1 MSKYQIFATPGSF
14 RANQLKAPDESG
26 KILEAAEKK
35 IRGMD
40 RAQAFLEGNRELY
53 LRAQR
58 YAQEQ
63 ERMDRQANFEFE
75 TQNRK
80 AYQDALRRDT
90 EIALQ
95 NDERQSAQTQQLYKD
110 LSAFSKTAFEVYGTF
125 EEQRKKK
132 RQALATQEVL
142 KSGLDYNQLKQLTS
156 IDQKLTDSQ
165 FRQTEFI
172 QSLIDAGA
180 SEERINVLGNIWRRN
195 APSMYLDN
203 QAALQNSFLSY
214 APGLSKKIE
223 DLGEKATIEQIK
235 AVTQTYTS
243 EFITNNLS
251 GVRTEM
257 LESSGLLRHIR
268 SHNNQTIAG
277 YNRVT
282 SERRKAEVKAR
293 FRDDIQT
300 IYNKDGLEGVMKI
313 LQTNPERWKREEI
326 TKWAVASI
334 KVGGPY
340 GLSEEEGQALLEYPL
355 TIGNQQVPFGKQFIY
370 EAGQIHEALRA
381 ARSRE
386 MSDYRLRQA
395 EERAQGE
402 AELAQLFDSFAVDGD
417 GRIDAEELAV
427 LQERANDLGLKDSEV
442 VAYAQTNSV
451 NAETDRAVERYLGE
465 KADNLTLTIEDVNG
479 LKMGANLRRRFL
491 QIAKEQ
497 AQTRESPIFKDH
509 VKVIENAISE
519 HPQVKEARAQLG
531 RDDYSVI
538 LMQNRYKQQ
547 YKANLKRLD
556 SPDEALSLTLQQ
568 IKTMQSNVAAVNDQ
582 GRYVEIE
589 EEVQRRASQASK
601 SLKEYQELMK
611 AMSSDR
617 FRKDAKFAVN
627 SVGAANFYN
636 SYNAMSEGGQP
647 NTVIKSGAELM
658 GVDPLTFINYLAE
671 GANVEPIKP
680 LNDELQKLKE
690 SLPPITRRL
699 YDTYRTPERINRAN
713 TTTFGGLATAP
724 VRGNVSSNEKQALDY
739 IAKYESESAGGYDAV
754 NQGGAEG
761 GTKVLGYSG
770 PFSLMPQHGN
780 RPLTSLTIAEIMALQ
795 ADPGSSMSM
804 QEWFNAGK
812 LHAVGRYQF
821 IGPTL
826 ASVVRQMGIN
836 PNTKFT
842 PDVQDKMA
850 LWLLRNSANGIG
862 QWVGPANYATAQE
875 RAIINAVR

>member
-35 IRGMD
+35 IQGMD

-63 ERMDRQANFEFE
+63 ERMDRQANFDFE

-90 EIALQ
+90 EIAIQ

-172 QSLIDAGA
+172 QSLIDSGA

-235 AVTQTYTS
+235 AATQTYTS

-251 GVRTEM
+251 GARTEM
-257 LESSGLLRHIR
+257 LESSGLLRQIR
-268 SHNNQTIAG
+268 SHNNQIIAG

-293 FRDDIQT
+293 FKDDIQT
-300 IYNKDGLEGVMKI
+300 TFNKDGLEGVMKI

-326 TKWAVASI
+326 TKWAAASI

-340 GLSEEEGQALLEYPL
+340 GLSEEQALSLLEYPL

-381 ARSRE
+381 ARSQK
-386 MSDYRLRQA
+386 MSNYRLRQA
-395 EERAQGE
+395 EEKAQGE
-402 AELAQLFDSFAVDGD
+402 AEMAQLFDSLTEDGSVS
-417 GRIDAEELAV
+417 DADLAALEEKSI
-427 LQERANDLGLKDSEV
+427 NLGLMDSEV
-442 VAYAQTNSV
+442 LAYAKVNSV
-451 NAETDRAVERYLGE
+451 SAQTDRVVERYLEE
-465 KADNLTLTIEDVNG
+465 KADNLTLTVEDVNE
-479 LKMGANLRRRFL
+479 LKMGINLRRRFL

-497 AQTRESPIFKDH
+497 AQTRESPIYKSH
-509 VKVIENAISE
+509 IKSIEAAISQD
-519 HPQVKEARAQLG
+519 HRVKAAPVTG
-531 RDDYSVI
+531 ASNYSVI
-538 LMQNRYKQQ
+538 LMQDRYKQQ
-547 YKANLKRLD
+547 YKDNLKRLG
-556 SPDEALSLTLQQ
+556 SPEEALSLTLQQ
-568 IKTMQSNVAAVNDQ
+568 IKTMQASPGAVNDQ
-582 GRYVEIE
+582 GRYAEIE
-589 EEVQRRASQASK
+589 QEVSKRSGSAQLSLNRLNSILAAMQSPEFNNDPKWAYAVVGDNYFQEFYKTVSSGKEPPQMLRALASK
-601 SLKEYQELMK
+601 
-611 AMSSDR
+611 R
-617 FRKDAKFAVN
+617 
-627 SVGAANFYN
+627 
-636 SYNAMSEGGQP
+636 
-647 NTVIKSGAELM
+647 
-658 GVDPLTFINYLAE
+658 GVDPLTLLNHLAK
-671 GANVEPIKP
+671 GAGVKPIKP

-690 SLPPITRRL
+690 SLPPIIRRL
-699 YDTYRTPERINRAN
+699 YDTYGTPNRVERAN
-713 TTTFGGLATAP
+713 SVVTNRVSYSPKRGSFANEPFDMSKLTQKDYEDLAYAISSEAQLGTDDEYGVAANILTRLMTGRYGNTISEIINAPGQYEGVYKGLSRPSPEIAARLQSP
-724 VRGNVSSNEKQALDY
+724 AGQRKIQEFIKILDGRTEFKGQTML
-739 IAKYESESAGGYDAV
+739 ANRVPSEDPMFSAGGNFYH
-754 NQGGAEG
+754 
-761 GTKVLGYSG
+761 Y
-770 PFSLMPQHGN
+770 
-780 RPLTSLTIAEIMALQ
+780 
-795 ADPGSSMSM
+795 
-804 QEWFNAGK
+804 AG
-812 LHAVGRYQF
+812 Q
-821 IGPTL
+821 
-826 ASVVRQMGIN
+826 
-836 PNTKFT
+836 
-842 PDVQDKMA
+842 
-850 LWLLRNSANGIG
+850 
-862 QWVGPANYATAQE
+862 
-875 RAIINAVR
+875 

>member
-26 KILEAAEKK
+26 KILEAAQRK
-35 IRGMD
+35 IQGMD

-110 LSAFSKTAFEVYGTF
+110 LSAFSKTALEVYGTF

-165 FRQTEFI
+165 FRQTEFV
-172 QSLIDAGA
+172 QNLIDSGA
-180 SEERINVLGNIWRRN
+180 SEDQINVLGNIWRRN

-223 DLGEKATIEQIK
+223 DLGEDATIEQIK
-235 AVTQTYTS
+235 AATQTYAS

-251 GVRTEM
+251 GARTEM
-257 LESSGLLRHIR
+257 LESSGLLRQIR
-268 SHNNQTIAG
+268 SHNNQIIAG

-282 SERRKAEVKAR
+282 TAKRKEEVKLR
-293 FRDDIQT
+293 FRDDLQT
-300 IYNKDGLEGVMKI
+300 TYNKEGLEGVMKV
-313 LQTNPERWKREEI
+313 LQTNPARWKREEI
-326 TKWAVASI
+326 TKWAATSL

-355 TIGNQQVPFGKQFIY
+355 TVGNQQVPFGKQFIY

-381 ARSRE
+381 LRNRE

-395 EERAQGE
+395 EEKAQGE
-402 AELAQLFDSFAVDGD
+402 AEMAQLFDSFAADDD

-427 LQERANDLGLKDSEV
+427 LEERANDLGLMDSEV
-442 VAYAQTNSV
+442 LAYAKANSV

-497 AQTRESPIFKDH
+497 AATRESPVYKSHIKS
-509 VKVIENAISE
+509 IEAAISQD
-519 HPQVKEARAQLG
+519 PRVKAAPVTG
-531 RDDYSVI
+531 ASNYSVI
-538 LMQNRYKQQ
+538 LMQDRYKQQ
-547 YKANLKRLD
+547 YKDNLKRLG
-556 SPDEALSLTLQQ
+556 SPEEALSLTLQQ
-568 IKTMQSNVAAVNDQ
+568 IKTMQESPEAVNTE
-582 GRYVEIE
+582 GRYTEIE
-589 EEVQRRASQASK
+589 EEIKRSASQAGK
-601 SLKEYQELMK
+601 SLKEYQELLR
-611 AMSSDR
+611 AMNTPE
-617 FRKDAKFAVN
+617 FRKDAKYAVN

-636 SYNAMSEGGQP
+636 SYNSMSKGGQP
-647 NTVIKSGAELM
+647 NEVIKNGAEMM

-690 SLPPITRRL
+690 SLPPITKRL

-713 TTTFGGLATAP
+713 STTFGGVLP
-724 VRGNVSSNEKQALDY
+724 VRGNVSSNEKRALDY

-795 ADPGSSMSM
+795 ADPGSGMSM
-804 QEWFNAGK
+804 QEWFNQGK

-826 ASVVRQMGIN
+826 ASVVSQMGID
-836 PNTKFT
+836 PNTQFT